1 LCLWINLQSATEG
14 AVTMA
19 LLFVEVPDEFAADGT
34 DYGVARLF
42 QTLSQGVQKI
52 GIALSSISLREELQ
66 KYSYEDALT
75 GLKNRRYFDQLL
87 EHESAVALRG
97 DQPLSLLMVDIDHFK
112 RFNDTHGHEAG
123 DSALK
128 AVAGVLARH
137 FRDSDV
143 VCRFGGEEFVIIMA
157 GSTAKAAYDKARE
170 LAHAVRA
177 MPVEHGGF
185 ELGHVTISVG
195 VSSWPECSDSPD
207 SLLGLADRAL
217 YRAKEAGRDRVEI
230 S

>member
-1 LCLWINLQSATEG
+1 
-14 AVTMA
+14 M
-19 LLFVEVPDEFAADGT
+19 
-34 DYGVARLF
+34 
-42 QTLSQGVQKI
+42 
-52 GIALSSISLREELQ
+52 
-66 KYSYEDALT
+66 
-75 GLKNRRYFDQLL
+75 
-87 EHESAVALRG
+87 
-97 DQPLSLLMVDIDHFK
+97 
-112 RFNDTHGHEAG
+112 
-123 DSALK
+123 
-128 AVAGVLARH
+128 AGVLARH